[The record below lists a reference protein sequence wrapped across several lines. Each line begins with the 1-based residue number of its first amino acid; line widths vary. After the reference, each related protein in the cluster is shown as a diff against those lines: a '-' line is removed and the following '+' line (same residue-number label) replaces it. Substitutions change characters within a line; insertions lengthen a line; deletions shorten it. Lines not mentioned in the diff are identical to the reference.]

1 MTMHLGKKIRK
12 ARINKDITQEQLAEK
27 INKKRALVSHIE
39 QTGKVNHYTLN
50 AIVKAL
56 SITIEE
62 LESIDEKQISTNKKQ
77 KSEFDMLNQEIEHLK
92 NENSLLKE
100 IIANQKKLI
109 STLETGKKK

>member
-1 MTMHLGKKIRK
+1 MHLGKKIRRV
-12 ARINKDITQEQLAEK
+12 RINKDITQEQLAEK
-27 INKKRALVSHIE
+27 INKTRALVSHIE

-56 SITIEE
+56 SITVEE

-77 KSEFDMLNQEIEHLK
+77 KSELDLMSQEIEHLK
-92 NENSLLKE
+92 NENTLLKE

-109 STLETGKKK
+109 SSLELNTKKK